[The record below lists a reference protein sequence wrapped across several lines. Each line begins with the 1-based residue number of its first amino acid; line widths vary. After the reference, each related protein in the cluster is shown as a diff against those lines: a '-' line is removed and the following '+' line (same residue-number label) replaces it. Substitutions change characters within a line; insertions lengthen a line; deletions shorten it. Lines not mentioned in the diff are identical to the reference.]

1 MRKSICLM
9 LCILVLISTVGV
21 ATAEGGVMPC
31 YAYVDSIKASLTISS
46 GTATAVGNVIPA
58 GSMKSS
64 ITVRLQRA
72 DSSGKWTTIST
83 WTGTNENGKSEAGG
97 KKSLTSGYNYRVYV
111 TGKVYGSNGNVVE
124 TVNKYSTTK
133 AY

>member
-9 LCILVLISTVGV
+9 LCILVLISSIGV
-21 ATAEGGVMPC
+21 AYADDDIMLC
-31 YAYVDSIKASLTISS
+31 YTYVDSIKASLNISS
-46 GTATAVGNVIPA
+46 GTATATGNVIPA

-64 ITVRLQRA
+64 VTVRLQREG
-72 DSSGKWTTIST
+72 SSGNWSTIST
-83 WTGTNENGKSEAGG
+83 WTGTNEKGKSEAGG
-97 KKSLTSGYNYRVYV
+97 TKSLVSGYNYRVYV
-111 TGKVYGSNGNVVE
+111 TGKVYDSKGNVVE